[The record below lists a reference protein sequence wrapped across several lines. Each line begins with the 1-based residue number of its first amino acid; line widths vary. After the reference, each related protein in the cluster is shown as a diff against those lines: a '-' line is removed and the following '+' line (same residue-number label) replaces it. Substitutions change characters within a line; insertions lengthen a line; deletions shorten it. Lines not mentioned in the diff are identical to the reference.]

1 MFQKLFLGPCSSIS
15 LTCTFLV
22 FVDLQSDD
30 PELEAIRQRRIAE
43 LMARSGQVGEVL
55 EVPILFQGCFLGYFW
70 VQTNPCA
77 FFLHASTCRDP
88 QCRSKTKNDRRRQKP
103 RPRIS
108 GKPCSLP
115 FYIQALENGVSGEIK
130 TYEAYSCFIL
140 QNLTAYSAFAVSRI
154 ALVKPD
160 KARRVE
166 DIIINAAK
174 RGSLSG
180 KVTEEALIGLLE
192 QINEQ
197 TASKTK
203 VTIQRRRMF
212 DDED

>member
-1 MFQKLFLGPCSSIS
+1 M
-15 LTCTFLV
+15 
-22 FVDLQSDD
+22 
-30 PELEAIRQRRIAE
+30 
-43 LMARSGQVGEVL
+43 
-55 EVPILFQGCFLGYFW
+55 
-70 VQTNPCA
+70 
-77 FFLHASTCRDP
+77 
-88 QCRSKTKNDRRRQKP
+88 
-103 RPRIS
+103 
-108 GKPCSLP
+108 
-115 FYIQALENGVSGEIK
+115 
-130 TYEAYSCFIL
+130 

>member
-1 MFQKLFLGPCSSIS
+1 M
-15 LTCTFLV
+15 
-22 FVDLQSDD
+22 
-30 PELEAIRQRRIAE
+30 
-43 LMARSGQVGEVL
+43 
-55 EVPILFQGCFLGYFW
+55 
-70 VQTNPCA
+70 
-77 FFLHASTCRDP
+77 
-88 QCRSKTKNDRRRQKP
+88 
-103 RPRIS
+103 
-108 GKPCSLP
+108 
-115 FYIQALENGVSGEIK
+115 
-130 TYEAYSCFIL
+130 
-140 QNLTAYSAFAVSRI
+140 
-154 ALVKPD
+154 VKPD